1 MARTDPVGAY
11 VDARVHFLSGS
22 TKAPANE
29 GHVIVPTQDLLKN
42 QSRAIE
48 NAVGTRLP
56 GEERS
61 APESIVSGSRPRSSA
76 RSVLARKRGKL
87 RRTA

>member
-1 MARTDPVGAY
+1 MARTASVGRQ
-11 VDARVHFLSGS
+11 VDATVYFLSGA

-29 GHVIVPTQDLLKN
+29 GHVIVPTQDLLEL
-42 QSRAIE
+42 QRRAIE

-61 APESIVSGSRPRSSA
+61 APEPIVVGSRSRSSS
-76 RSVLARKRGKL
+76 RSVVARNRAKL
-87 RRTA
+87 RRTI